1 MGYTISQTRRVSRAA
16 TNRVHWKRHALR
28 LDGSSF
34 VADCAII
41 GRDNKNARDVRAS
54 GRDDLRELT
63 TLVGV
68 VYHVFGP
75 LASLRSQAARMLH
88 GYDVTMVQSS
98 TAVKPHDNT
107 VSEFLDRLR
116 RLVIDEAL
124 TAKQNLLELW
134 SQPLAARVRQGRA
147 IEGLRVVKV
156 GQDGRIELA
165 CDRNQARFREG
176 NAVGQAIHLHR

>member
-1 MGYTISQTRRVSRAA
+1 MPRFIRLPDSPRVGTGAA
-16 TNRVHWKRHALR
+16 RTQ

-34 VADCAII
+34 IPDCAII
-41 GRDNKNARDVRAS
+41 DRDNKNARDVATVGGRAS
-54 GRDDLRELT
+54 GLDDLRELT
-63 TLVGV
+63 TLVGI

-107 VSEFLDRLR
+107 IGEFLDRLR
-116 RLVIDEAL
+116 RPVINEAL

-134 SQPLAARVRQGRA
+134 SQPLAARVQQGRA